1 MDYYHEIKLGFLNRQ
16 NADLDEFLP
25 QSVAQGVKAS
35 LVCIKQ
41 NCELTNVCK
50 DALKFG
56 FEQSHALTRI
66 ERAPKGTLGKH
77 GLRCLGDGILAWTKG
92 RE

>member
-66 ERAPKGTLGKH
+66 ERAQEEMV
-77 GLRCLGDGILAWTKG
+77 IS
-92 RE
+92 